1 MDQANTQ
8 NSYNWIFV
16 LLITIILF
24 IALWAIRSIL
34 LLTFAAVLLTVLA
47 TAPVRIFERWG
58 MNRGVAILLS
68 LILGLV
74 VIVVAIMLVFP
85 TLFQQFS
92 VLFTDIIPRGVEQL
106 IEEWNSGRV
115 FDAFPFLEDYV
126 QNIVIDSDLINQVAT
141 QVGNALGTLGGS
153 VLPLVGSVANTVL
166 SILIVIFLSMYFLA
180 EPRRYIS
187 GIIAL
192 TPKWYRSR
200 MQDILALCD
209 ETIRAWLRVTG
220 ASMLLVGLGTALG
233 LAIIGVEQWAAL
245 GVLAGVLSFIPNFGP
260 LLALIPSIAVAIIQA
275 PENTFWVIIII
286 YGMSF
291 LQSQIVGPLLANESM
306 KLAPVLI
313 LIGQI
318 IFGVFFGFL
327 GIMLAVPLTALGVVL
342 ISEMYIKDFLGDRL
356 WNSPKDVSDEGD
368 YLEELLPSP
377 D

>member
-1 MDQANTQ
+1 MSQTTTR

-16 LLITIILF
+16 LLIAIVLL
-24 IALWAIRSIL
+24 IALWTIRGIL
-34 LLTFAAVLLTVLA
+34 LLAFAAVLLTVFA

-68 LILGLV
+68 VFLGILL
-74 VIVVAIMLVFP
+74 IVVAIMLVFP
-85 TLFQQFS
+85 TLIQQFS

-126 QNIVIDSDLINQVAT
+126 QNFVIDTEVINQIAT
-141 QVGNALGTLGGS
+141 QLGNALGTLGGS
-153 VLPLVGSVANTVL
+153 VLPIVGSVANTLL
-166 SILIVIFLSMYFLA
+166 SILIIIFLSMYFLA

-187 GIIAL
+187 GIIAM
-192 TPKWYRSR
+192 TPKWYRTR
-200 MQDILALCD
+200 MQEILEVCD
-209 ETIRAWLRVTG
+209 DTIRAWLRVTG
-220 ASMLLVGLGTALG
+220 ASMLLVGIGTAIG
-233 LAIIGVEQWAAL
+233 LALIGVEQWAAL
-245 GVLAGVLSFIPNFGP
+245 GVLAGVLSFVPNFGP
-260 LLALIPSIAVAIIQA
+260 LMALIPSIAVAIIQA
-275 PENTFWVIIII
+275 PENTLWVIFII

-313 LIGQI
+313 LIGQVV
-318 IFGVFFGFL
+318 FGVFFGFL

-342 ISEMYIKDFLGDRL
+342 ISEIYIKDFLGDRL
-356 WNSPKDVSDEGD
+356 WGSVKPVEEAE
-368 YLEELLPSP
+368 YMEELMPSP